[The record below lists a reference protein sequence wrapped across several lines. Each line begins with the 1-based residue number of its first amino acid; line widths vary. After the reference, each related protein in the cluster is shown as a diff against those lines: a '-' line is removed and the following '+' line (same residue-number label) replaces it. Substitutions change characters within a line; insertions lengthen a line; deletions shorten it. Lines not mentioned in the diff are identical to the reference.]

1 MAAKTENGGDVS
13 QIRDKINNT
22 QKKKEKLNFKR
33 KLSFFFFF
41 CCCSVSILRSLY
53 NPKFDYSIVF
63 NRFCGS
69 YRGSK
74 IPTEN

>member
-22 QKKKEKLNFKR
+22 QKKRKAKFQKETL
-33 KLSFFFFF
+33 FFFFF